1 MPNTG
6 HQRFNKVLNMSKV
19 FLESKQ
25 ITGVGGSITW
35 ENDSYAKHYKSKI
48 NCANKKTHKSNRT

>member
-25 ITGVGGSITW
+25 ITGVGGFITW
-35 ENDSYAKHYKSKI
+35 ENDSNAKHYKSK
-48 NCANKKTHKSNRT
+48 NKLC